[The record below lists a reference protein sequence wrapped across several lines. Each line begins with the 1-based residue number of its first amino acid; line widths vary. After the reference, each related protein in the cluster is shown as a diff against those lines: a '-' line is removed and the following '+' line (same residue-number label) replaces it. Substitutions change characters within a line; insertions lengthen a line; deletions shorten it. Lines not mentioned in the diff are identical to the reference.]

1 MVKYL
6 EFESMVLATYRRGLV
21 SFDEAENKLFGYLKC
36 MTDMEVIEQDRASEE
51 FQMTVKKLLDI
62 SERR

>member
-1 MVKYL
+1 MIKYC

-21 SFDEAENKLFGYLKC
+21 SFEEAENKLFGYLKC
-36 MTDMEVIEQDRASEE
+36 MTDMEIIEQDRASED
-51 FQMTVKKLLDI
+51 FQIAVKKLLDI